1 MKTLYLDCGMGAA
14 GDMLTAALLEL
25 FPDKQDMIDRLNSI
39 GIPDVIYSAVPS
51 VKCGITG
58 THMSVTV
65 RGAEESAEDYCEEH
79 IHDGSMHSH
88 DDNLHDEHTHDHG
101 HDHSHEN
108 HYEHTH
114 DHVHDDRHEH
124 TPDHEHEHSHSHSH
138 SHVHHGLA
146 DIEHIIRDHLELPAV
161 VRNNILKVF
170 GLIAEAE
177 SHVHNVPIT
186 DIHFH
191 EVGTMDAVADVTAVC
206 YLMNELSPD
215 VVIASPVRTGFGQVK
230 CAHGILPVPAP
241 ATAFILQ
248 GIPAYAGEIRG
259 EMCTPTGA
267 ALLKYF
273 VDRFE
278 NMPVMRTESVGYG
291 MGTKDFPAANC
302 VRAMFG
308 ESLDNNDSVIELSC
322 NVDDMTAESI
332 GYAVDRL
339 FDGGAL
345 DVYTVPIGMKKGR
358 PGTLIR
364 VLCKKERLNPIVELI
379 FKHTTTLGIRRCEM
393 GRYILD
399 RKIETVDTPYG
410 PVRRKTSSGYGVKR
424 SKYEYDDLSRIATE
438 QGKSIADI
446 IAECNDHFR
455 K

>member
-25 FPDKQDMIDRLNSI
+25 FPNKQDMIDRLNSI
-39 GIPDVIYSAVPS
+39 GIPDVVYSAVPS

-65 RGAEESAEDYCEEH
+65 HGTEESAEEYCEEH

-88 DDNLHDEHTHDHG
+88 DEHTHDNAHE
-101 HDHSHEN
+101 HSPE
-108 HYEHTH
+108 
-114 DHVHDDRHEH
+114 HVHDEH
-124 TPDHEHEHSHSHSH
+124 PHDHGHEHSHDHSDGHSH

-146 DIEHIIRDHLELPAV
+146 DIEHIIRDHLELPAA
-161 VRNNILKVF
+161 VRTNILKVF

-177 SHVHNVPIT
+177 SHVHNVPVT

-241 ATAFILQ
+241 ATAYILQ

-259 EMCTPTGA
+259 EMSTPTGA

-302 VRAMFG
+302 VRAMLG
-308 ESLDNNDSVIELSC
+308 EIQDNNDSVIELSC

-339 FDGGAL
+339 FEGGAL

-364 VLCKKERLNPIVELI
+364 VLCKKELLSPIVELI
-379 FKHTTTLGIRRCEM
+379 FKHTTTLGIRKCEM

-410 PVRRKTSSGYGVKR
+410 PIRRKTSSGYGVKR
-424 SKYEYDDLSRIATE
+424 SKYEYDDLSRIAHE

-446 IAECNDHFR
+446 IAECTDHFR